1 MKFSYVAMDTS
12 GKEVTGIISAK
23 DQAEAINKIRNKRL
37 FPTRVTNLDTSVNAP
52 EDRTV
57 EFPPLQALQEVMPVE
72 TKTAIDTLAS
82 SCATMLE
89 ALVARGFARSEA
101 MEMTKVFLAQA
112 MAMGSEGQKDS

>member
-1 MKFSYVAMDTS
+1 MKFSYIAMNAK
-12 GKEVTGIISAK
+12 GEELNGIVTAEGQS
-23 DQAEAINKIRNKRL
+23 EAISKIRHKGL

-57 EFPPLQALQEVMPVE
+57 ELPPLQEGDPMMLVE

-82 SCATMLE
+82 SCASMLT

-101 MEMTKVFLAQA
+101 MEITKVFLAQA
-112 MAMGSEGQKDS
+112 MVMGGEGQKDS